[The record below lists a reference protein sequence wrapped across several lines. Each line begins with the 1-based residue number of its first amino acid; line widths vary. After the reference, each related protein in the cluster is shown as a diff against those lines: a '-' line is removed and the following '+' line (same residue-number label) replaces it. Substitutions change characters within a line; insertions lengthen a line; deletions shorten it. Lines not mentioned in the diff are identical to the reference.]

1 MFEAAAEVVVHTA
14 KEAVEQRGRFTIA
27 LSGGSTPKS
36 LFNLLATNART
47 VLPWDRM
54 FFFWGDER
62 HVPPT
67 DPDSNYRMAEEAMLS
82 KIPVAAGNVFRI
94 PAENPDAAA
103 AADAYE
109 QTLRKF
115 FQLEP
120 GEVPIFDLILLGMGP
135 DGHTASLFPGSA
147 GLQEKT
153 RLVIAN
159 WVDKLKTSRLTLT
172 LPVLNAARCV
182 AFLVSGTDKA
192 AVLKTVFEEDCP
204 VEQYPSKL
212 IRPNRG
218 KLIWLV
224 DRAAAS
230 ELSNE
235 SLTFRKSIRASRR
248 FPSNLC
254 RVRVRRAARDGGS
267 AQTRGCRP
275 RPQPAI
281 PSRGRQIHRRWRSG
295 CGA

>member
-1 MFEAAAEVVVHTA
+1 LFEAAAEEVLHAA
-14 KEAVEQRGRFTIA
+14 KDAVEQRGRFTIA

-47 VLPWDRM
+47 VLPWDRT

-67 DPDSNYRMAEEAMLS
+67 DPDSNYRMAEETMLS

-94 PAENPDAAA
+94 PTENPDAAA
-103 AADAYE
+103 AAEAYE

-115 FQLEP
+115 FQLGPAEFP
-120 GEVPIFDLILLGMGP
+120 VFDLVLLGMGP

-147 GLQEKT
+147 GLHEKA

-159 WVDKLKTSRLTLT
+159 WVDKMKTSRLTLT

-192 AVLKTVFEEDCP
+192 AVLKTVLEEDAP
-204 VEQYPSKL
+204 AEQYPSKL
-212 IRPNRG
+212 IRPNNG

-230 ELSNE
+230 A
-235 SLTFRKSIRASRR
+235 LTTK
-248 FPSNLC
+248 N
-254 RVRVRRAARDGGS
+254 
-267 AQTRGCRP
+267 
-275 RPQPAI
+275 
-281 PSRGRQIHRRWRSG
+281 
-295 CGA
+295 

>member
-1 MFEAAAEVVVHTA
+1 MEIRVLTTPQELFEAAAEEVVRAA
-14 KEAVEQRGRFTIA
+14 KEAVAQRGRFTIA
-27 LSGGSTPKS
+27 LPGGSTPKS

-47 VLPWDRM
+47 VMPWDRT

-67 DPDSNYRMAEEAMLS
+67 DPDSNYKMAEETMLS
-82 KIPVAAGNVFRI
+82 KVPVAAGNVFRI

-103 AADAYE
+103 AAEAYE

-120 GEVPIFDLILLGMGP
+120 GQVPVFDLILLGMGP

-147 GLQEKT
+147 GLHEKA
-153 RLVIAN
+153 RFVIAN

-172 LPVLNAARCV
+172 LPVLNAAHCV

-192 AVLKTVFEEDCP
+192 AMLKTVLEENAP
-204 VEQYPSKL
+204 PEQYPSKL
-212 IRPNRG
+212 IRPSNG

-230 ELSNE
+230 HLS
-235 SLTFRKSIRASRR
+235 TKS
-248 FPSNLC
+248 
-254 RVRVRRAARDGGS
+254 
-267 AQTRGCRP
+267 
-275 RPQPAI
+275 
-281 PSRGRQIHRRWRSG
+281 
-295 CGA
+295 